1 MFDSMFGSDAGFDG
15 GGSFMG
21 NDDFGSAFDGMA
33 GVPIELTPEQSSQ
46 LFGDP
51 SHDSMAEYNNSCNYD
66 PFNVS
71 HSSDPYA
78 NSIMSDYDTQS
89 DSNAFSYANNDSIF
103 GDHQPDPTFGSDIP
117 FGQEVDTTGLFDDT
131 DSSNVIEVK
140 SYDDLQEVINH
151 YANDDN
157 MSGISQ
163 LELAEQSYGTADS
176 TYEHFR
182 VDTDF
187 DYGSHASAKL
197 EDIKNWDA
205 QHKRLALIDTD
216 GDGKPDLLEGPLDTD
231 GDGLADAYVK
241 IKDYDRDGNADNA
254 KFYIDVDGDKQY
266 EKVCIGHFNDDGT
279 IHIELYED
287 TTGFGDA
294 SLAASVD
301 CDPNESTDFDDS
313 MYVDSVSNAG
323 ASFNNSDLDQFD
335 PVNNDDVG
343 VIGDPASAMEYWEPQ
358 GDTNRCA
365 LYSQKFII
373 EEFTGQ
379 EVDIDEFAREAEAN
393 GWFSEKQGT
402 AFLNMDKMLDHYN
415 IPHEVQ
421 FNRTIDDLEACFN
434 KGGRA
439 ILAIDSNELWYGENH
454 NIFVPDRGA
463 NHAVEAIGVD
473 RSDPNNPMVI
483 LNDSGNPDGGC
494 GEMVPL
500 EIFNNAWEDG
510 DCQMIACY
518 PPESVTP
525 NFSFA

>member
-15 GGSFMG
+15 GGSFTG
-21 NDDFGSAFDGMA
+21 GGDIGSPFDNVEA
-33 GVPIELTPEQSSQ
+33 IPVELTPEQSSQ
-46 LFGDP
+46 LFGD
-51 SHDSMAEYNNSCNYD
+51 SSYDSMAEYNNNCNYD

-71 HSSDPYA
+71 HSSDPYT

-89 DSNAFSYANNDSIF
+89 DSNTFSYNNNDSIF
-103 GDHQPDPTFGSDIP
+103 GDYH
-117 FGQEVDTTGLFDDT
+117 
-131 DSSNVIEVK
+131 DSGGVIEVN

-157 MSGISQ
+157 ISGVSQ
-163 LELAEQSYGTADS
+163 SELAEQSYGVTDS
-176 TYEHFR
+176 TFR

-254 KFYIDVDGDKQY
+254 KFYIDVDGDRQY

-301 CDPNESTDFDDS
+301 CDPNESNDFNDS
-313 MYVDSVSNAG
+313 MYVDSISNAG
-323 ASFNNSDLDQFD
+323 VSFNNSGLAQFD
-335 PVNNDDVG
+335 PSNNDDVG

-379 EVDIDEFAREAEAN
+379 KVDIDEFAREAEAN

-439 ILAIDSNELWYGENH
+439 IVAIDSNELWYGENH

-463 NHAVEAIGVD
+463 NHAVEVIGID
-473 RSDPNNPMVI
+473 RSDPTNPMVI

-500 EIFNNAWEDG
+500 EMFNNAWEDG

-518 PPESVTP
+518 PPENATP
-525 NFSFA
+525 NFSFV